1 MEHLSRSEAG
11 SSSRFLLGAL
21 VGAGVALLFAPQS
34 GAEIRR
40 LIRDYAARAKE
51 ELAEDVDR
59 GAEALNSAV
68 ERGHEFVEK
77 GKESVHETG
86 TKVKAYA
93 EAGRK
98 AAQDVKDELTSQPR

>member
-1 MEHLSRSEAG
+1 MGYLSRSESGG
-11 SSSRFLLGAL
+11 SSGFLLGAL

-40 LIRDYAARAKE
+40 LLRDYAARAKDG
-51 ELAEDVDR
+51 LAVEVNR
-59 GAEALNSAV
+59 GTEVVASAV
-68 ERGHEFVEK
+68 ERGQEFVEK
-77 GKESVHETG
+77 GKESLHETG

-98 AAQDVKDELTSQPR
+98 AAQDVRDELTSQSR